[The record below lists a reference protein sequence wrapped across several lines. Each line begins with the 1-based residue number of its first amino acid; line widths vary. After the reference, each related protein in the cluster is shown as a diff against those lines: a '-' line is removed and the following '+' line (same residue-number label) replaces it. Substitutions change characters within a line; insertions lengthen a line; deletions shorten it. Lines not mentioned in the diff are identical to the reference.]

1 MTSPRA
7 GERGSARDDL
17 ASGGSL
23 MEDLYREVILEHYRS
38 PRNRGELDAPTCSAD
53 GANPLCG
60 DEIHLEIEL
69 DGGRI
74 TDLRFSG
81 QGCSIS
87 QASASM
93 MTEQAK
99 GLDRDGAAAAI
110 EAFQQLMLTGEPGD
124 YDLGDSEMLAG
135 VAKFPARVKCASLA
149 WKTLEQALQSESAEA
164 DPVTTDERTEN
175 DG

>member
-1 MTSPRA
+1 MTTQQA
-7 GERGSARDDL
+7 GGSARRDL
-17 ASGGSL
+17 ESAGSL

-38 PRNRGELDAPTCSAD
+38 PRNKGELDAPTCAAD

-60 DEIHLEIEL
+60 DEIHLDIQL
-69 DGGRI
+69 ADGQI
-74 TDLRFSG
+74 AELRFSG

-93 MTEQAK
+93 MTEQVK
-99 GLDRDGAAAAI
+99 TLDRDGAQAAI
-110 EAFQQLMLTGEPGD
+110 DAFQQLMLTGEAGE

-149 WKTLEQALQSESAEA
+149 WKTLEQALKTESAA
-164 DPVTTDERTEN
+164 DLVTTDERTED

>member
-1 MTSPRA
+1 MTT
-7 GERGSARDDL
+7 GTGGSARSDIE
-17 ASGGSL
+17 SGGSL

-38 PRNRGELDAPTCSAD
+38 PRNKGELDAPTCAAD

-60 DEIHLEIEL
+60 DEIHLDIALNDGQIEE
-69 DGGRI
+69 
-74 TDLRFSG
+74 LRFSG

-93 MTEQAK
+93 MTEQVK
-99 GLDRDGAAAAI
+99 TLDRDGAAK
-110 EAFQQLMLTGEPGD
+110 AFQQLMLTGEPGE

-149 WKTLEQALQSESAEA
+149 WKTLEQALQTESAP
-164 DPVTTDERTEN
+164 DPVTTDERTEQ

>member
-1 MTSPRA
+1 MT
-7 GERGSARDDL
+7 ARRDL
-17 ASGGSL
+17 ESGGSL

-38 PRNRGELDAPTCSAD
+38 PRNKGELDAPTCAAD

-60 DEIHLEIEL
+60 DQIHLDVQL
-69 DGGRI
+69 DGDRI
-74 TDLRFSG
+74 VELRFSG

-93 MTEQAK
+93 MTEQVG
-99 GLDRDGAAAAI
+99 GLDRAAAQTAI
-110 EAFQQLMLTGEPGD
+110 DAFQQLMHNGEPGD

-149 WKTLEQALQSESAEA
+149 WKTLEQALKTESTV
-164 DPVTTDERTEN
+164 DPVTTDERTEQ

>member
-1 MTSPRA
+1 MTA
-7 GERGSARDDL
+7 KRDL
-17 ASGGSL
+17 EAAGSL

-38 PRNRGELDAPTCSAD
+38 PRNKGELDAPTCAAD

-60 DEIHLEIEL
+60 DEIHLDILLDDGQIEE
-69 DGGRI
+69 
-74 TDLRFSG
+74 LRFSG

-93 MTEQAK
+93 MTEQVEH
-99 GLDRDGAAAAI
+99 LDRDGAQAAI
-110 EAFQQLMLTGEPGD
+110 DAFQQLMLTGEAGEF
-124 YDLGDSEMLAG
+124 DLGDSEMLAG

-149 WKTLEQALQSESAEA
+149 WKTLEQALKDGTGANRVS
-164 DPVTTDERTEN
+164 TDDRTGQ

>member
-1 MTSPRA
+1 MT
-7 GERGSARDDL
+7 ARRDL
-17 ASGGSL
+17 ENAGSL

-38 PRNRGELDAPTCSAD
+38 PRNKGELEAPTCAAD

-60 DEIHLEIEL
+60 DEIHLDVQL
-69 DGGRI
+69 DGDNI
-74 TDLRFSG
+74 EALRFSG

-93 MTEQAK
+93 MTEQVN
-99 GLDRDGAAAAI
+99 GLDRAGAQAAI
-110 EAFQQLMLTGEPGD
+110 DAFQQLMLTGEAGE

-149 WKTLEQALQSESAEA
+149 WKTLEQALKPRPAA
-164 DPVTTDERTEN
+164 DPATTDERTN
-175 DG
+175 HDG

>member
-1 MTSPRA
+1 M
-7 GERGSARDDL
+7 SARGDL
-17 ASGGSL
+17 ETGGSL

-38 PRNRGELDAPTCSAD
+38 PRNKGALEAPTYAAD

-60 DEIHLEIEL
+60 DQIHLDVQL
-69 DGGRI
+69 DGESI
-74 TDLRFSG
+74 EALRFSG

-93 MTEQAK
+93 RTEQVR
-99 GLDRDGAAAAI
+99 GLDRASAHTAI
-110 EAFQQLMLTGEPGD
+110 DAFQQMMLTGEAGD
-124 YDLGDSEMLAG
+124 YDLGDSEMLVG

-149 WKTLEQALQSESAEA
+149 WKTLEQALDAGPVA
-164 DPVTTDERTEN
+164 DPVTTDERTSD